1 MWYNILRGNYPRVVM
16 PHKRKIYINYKI
28 TERSDY
34 QMNLNNDILR
44 YAIPH
49 QCNQCTMNLSCDF
62 ACHNTP
68 NPRCMKFVPDNMDD
82 FLNDT
87 ITYFESNITKSKYNK
102 LRRVCTYSKATN
114 DKVTTLDTYYVN
126 FINDCISE
134 LRNGKTVYVFK
145 LSQLWEILPYVDG
158 VKAVYQGDGIIGL
171 VCKNKT
177 NKSKN
182 NKKE

>member
-1 MWYNILRGNYPRVVM
+1 MWYNILRGNFQELLYHIKVKHIT
-16 PHKRKIYINYKI
+16 HKT

-49 QCNQCTMNLSCDF
+49 QCNQCTMNPYCDF

-87 ITYFESNITKSKYNK
+87 ITYFQMNMPKSKYNK
-102 LRRVCTYSKATN
+102 LQRVCTYNGATN

-134 LRNGKTVYVFK
+134 LRNGKMVYVFK
-145 LSQLWEILPYVDG
+145 LSQLWEILRFVDE

-171 VCKNKT
+171 TCKNIS
-177 NKSKN
+177 KSKN
-182 NKKE
+182 KIKE

>member
-1 MWYNILRGNYPRVVM
+1 
-16 PHKRKIYINYKI
+16 
-28 TERSDY
+28 
-34 QMNLNNDILR
+34 MNLNNDILR

-49 QCNQCTMNLSCDF
+49 QCYQCTMNPSCDF
-62 ACHNTP
+62 ACHNMP
-68 NPRCMKFVPDNMDD
+68 NPRCMEFVPDNMDN

-87 ITYFESNITKSKYNK
+87 ITYFEMNMTKSKYNK
-102 LRRVCTYSKATN
+102 LQRVCTYNKATN

-134 LRNGKTVYVFK
+134 LRKGKTVYVFK
-145 LSQLWEILPYVDG
+145 LSQLWEILRFVDE

-182 NKKE
+182 NIKEKSL

>member
-1 MWYNILRGNYPRVVM
+1 
-16 PHKRKIYINYKI
+16 
-28 TERSDY
+28 
-34 QMNLNNDILR
+34 MNLNNDILR

-49 QCNQCTMNLSCDF
+49 QCHQCTMNLSCDF
-62 ACHNTP
+62 ACHNAP
-68 NPRCMKFVPDNMDD
+68 NPRCMEFIPDNMDN

-87 ITYFESNITKSKYNK
+87 ITYFEMNMTKSKYNK
-102 LRRVCTYSKATN
+102 LQRVCTYNRATN

-145 LSQLWEILPYVDG
+145 LSQLWEILRFVDG

-171 VCKNKT
+171 VCE
-177 NKSKN
+177 KSKN
-182 NKKE
+182 KIKE

>member
-1 MWYNILRGNYPRVVM
+1 MLAKSKT
-16 PHKRKIYINYKI
+16 HINYKTI
-28 TERSDY
+28 EGSDY
-34 QMNLNNDILR
+34 QMNLNKDILR

-49 QCNQCTMNLSCDF
+49 QCNQCTMNVSCDF
-62 ACHNTP
+62 SCHSTP

-87 ITYFESNITKSKYNK
+87 ITYFEMNMTKSKYNK
-102 LRRVCTYSKATN
+102 LQRICTYSKATN
-114 DKVTTLDTYYVN
+114 DKITTLDTYYVN

-145 LSQLWEILPYVDG
+145 LSQLWEILRFVDG

-177 NKSKN
+177 IKSKN
-182 NKKE
+182 NIKEKSL

>member
-1 MWYNILRGNYPRVVM
+1 ML
-16 PHKRKIYINYKI
+16 KSKTQINYKI

-49 QCNQCTMNLSCDF
+49 QCYQCTMNPSCDF

-87 ITYFESNITKSKYNK
+87 ITYFEMNMTKSKYDK
-102 LRRVCTYSKATN
+102 LKRVCTYSRATN

-126 FINDCISE
+126 FINDCISG
-134 LRNGKTVYVFK
+134 LRKGKMMYVFK
-145 LSQLWEILPYVDG
+145 LSQLWEILKFVDK

-171 VCKNKT
+171 VCKDI
-177 NKSKN
+177 KSKN
-182 NKKE
+182 NIKE

>member
-1 MWYNILRGNYPRVVM
+1 
-16 PHKRKIYINYKI
+16 
-28 TERSDY
+28 
-34 QMNLNNDILR
+34 MNLNNDILR

-49 QCNQCTMNLSCDF
+49 QCRQCTMNLSCDF
-62 ACHNTP
+62 SCHNTP

-87 ITYFESNITKSKYNK
+87 ITYFESNMTKSKNNK
-102 LRRVCTYSKATN
+102 LQRICTYNRATN

-145 LSQLWEILPYVDG
+145 LSQLWEILRFVDE

-171 VCKNKT
+171 TCKDI

-182 NKKE
+182 NIKEKSL